1 MQTIGDS
8 LSQSVYECHVLG
20 SNSIDSISNNK
31 IEEDHSDE
39 EEADDAWDTWAD
51 DGSDIGDSDVGSEQ
65 DDNEDEM
72 R

>member
-20 SNSIDSISNNK
+20 SNGIDGISNNK
-31 IEEDHSDE
+31 KR
-39 EEADDAWDTWAD
+39 TWAD
-51 DGSDIGDSDVGSEQ
+51 DGSDNGDSDVGSEQ